1 MHKKGRYIMKEMLS
15 SVSLKIKYVLGL
27 LAALFFA
34 FNIIYVIFMYVNSD
48 IGTDKMFK
56 ALAYSEVILILFIS
70 YSMYNLVKSNSVL
83 NSATGIMK
91 DEISEGSTIFNT
103 ISDGIIVVDNKGKVR
118 NVNQGLCFILGL
130 EESQII
136 NKNLYNLLNE
146 WNDNN
151 HNNLLPE
158 IVIESLE
165 TQREFRQQEKVFVRN
180 TEVIYL
186 AVSTYMLRNK
196 SKNLMGVLAVVHDF
210 TQKRKLEQQLMHVEK
225 LATAGQL
232 AAELAHEI
240 KNPIC
245 SIKGLIQI
253 MGKKHSLED
262 SKYYEV
268 INNEIER
275 ISVLLQSFL
284 ALTQNKP
291 KLERTSINKVVEE
304 VVPLVESYAE
314 GKNINI
320 SVDMQKEMPSIYADK
335 ENIRQVIVNIV
346 QNGIDALP
354 RNGRMNIS
362 IWFDQI
368 NDFVKME
375 FKDNGNGIKPE
386 YLDKIFEPFFTTKE
400 NGSGLGLAISHKIIE
415 NHLGKLFA
423 FNNLDGG
430 ATFVI
435 ELPAAKSCDIN
446 NMLS

>member
-1 MHKKGRYIMKEMLS
+1 MKEILS
-15 SVSLKIKYVLGL
+15 SLSLKIKYIVAL

-34 FNIIYVIFMYVNSD
+34 FNMVYVIFMYANSSM
-48 IGTDKMFK
+48 GSDKMFK
-56 ALAYSEVILILFIS
+56 ALAFSEVLLILFIS
-70 YSMYNLVKSNSVL
+70 YSMYNLIKSNTVL
-83 NSATGIMK
+83 KSATGIMR
-91 DEISEGSTIFNT
+91 DEMSEGSTIFNT

-118 NVNQGLCFILGL
+118 SVNQGLCCILGL
-130 EESQII
+130 EENQII
-136 NKNLYNLLNE
+136 NKNLYNLLIE
-146 WNDNN
+146 WDNN
-151 HNNLLPE
+151 DQNKLLPGM
-158 IVIESLE
+158 VIESLE
-165 TQREFRQQEKVFVRN
+165 TQKEFRQQEKVFVRN
-180 TEVIYL
+180 KEVLYID
-186 AVSTYMLRNK
+186 VSTYMLRNK

-210 TQKRKLEQQLMHVEK
+210 TQKKKLEQQLMHVEK

-253 MGKKHSLED
+253 MGKKHCLED

-268 INNEIER
+268 ITSEIER
-275 ISVLLQSFL
+275 ISVLLQRFL

-291 KLERTSINKVVEE
+291 KLEETSINRVVEE
-304 VVPLVESYAE
+304 IVPLVESYAE
-314 GKNINI
+314 NKNINI
-320 SVDMQKEMPSIYADK
+320 NVDMQKGMPSIYADK

-368 NDFVKME
+368 NDFIKME
-375 FKDNGNGIKPE
+375 FKDNGSGIKPE
-386 YLDKIFEPFFTTKE
+386 YLDKIFEPFFTTKD

-415 NHLGKLFA
+415 NHYGKLFA

-435 ELPAAKSCDIN
+435 ELPAAKSYDMVS

>member
-1 MHKKGRYIMKEMLS
+1 MKEMLS
-15 SVSLKIKYVLGL
+15 SVSLKIKYVVAL
-27 LAALFFA
+27 LAAVFFA
-34 FNIIYVIFMYVNSD
+34 FNIIYVIFMYANSN
-48 IGTDKMFK
+48 IGSDKMFR
-56 ALAYSEVILILFIS
+56 ALASSEVILILFIS
-70 YSMYNLVKSNSVL
+70 YSMYNLIKSNSVL
-83 NSATGIMK
+83 KSATGIMR

-118 NVNQGLCFILGL
+118 NVNQGLCCILGL
-130 EESQII
+130 DEKQII

-146 WNDNN
+146 WDNDNQN
-151 HNNLLPE
+151 KLLPG

-165 TQREFRQQEKVFVRN
+165 TQKEFRQQEKVFVRN
-180 TEVIYL
+180 TEVLYL

-196 SKNLMGVLAVVHDF
+196 NKNLMGVLAVVHDF
-210 TQKRKLEQQLMHVEK
+210 TQRKKLEQQLMHVEK

-268 INNEIER
+268 ITNEIER
-275 ISVLLQSFL
+275 ISVLLQRFL

-291 KLERTSINKVVEE
+291 KLEKTSINKVVEE
-304 VVPLVESYAE
+304 IVPLVESYAE
-314 GKNINI
+314 SKSININ
-320 SVDMQKEMPSIYADK
+320 VDMQKEMPNIYADK
-335 ENIRQVIVNIV
+335 ENVRQVIVNIV

-354 RNGRMNIS
+354 INGRMNIS

-368 NDFVKME
+368 NDFIKME
-375 FKDNGNGIKPE
+375 FKDNGSGIKPE
-386 YLDKIFEPFFTTKE
+386 HLDKIFEPFFTTKD

-415 NHLGKLFA
+415 NHCGKLFA

-435 ELPAAKSCDIN
+435 ELPAAKSYDMNN
-446 NMLS
+446 NMFS

>member
-1 MHKKGRYIMKEMLS
+1 MKEMLS
-15 SVSLKIKYVLGL
+15 SLSLKIKYILAF

-34 FNIIYVIFMYVNSD
+34 FNIIYMIFMYASSSM
-48 IGTDKMFK
+48 GSDKMFK
-56 ALAYSEVILILFIS
+56 ALAFSEVLLILFIS

-83 NSATGIMK
+83 NSASGIMR

-103 ISDGIIVVDNKGKVR
+103 ISDGIIVIDNKGKVR
-118 NVNQGLCFILGL
+118 NVNQGLCRILGL
-130 EESQII
+130 EENQLI

-146 WNDNN
+146 WDSNN
-151 HNNLLPE
+151 QNKLLPGM
-158 IVIESLE
+158 VIESLE
-165 TQREFRQQEKVFVRN
+165 TQKEFRQQEKVFVRN
-180 TEVIYL
+180 TEVLYI

-196 SKNLMGVLAVVHDF
+196 SKNLMGVLTVVHDF
-210 TQKRKLEQQLMHVEK
+210 TQKKKLEQQLMHVEK

-253 MGKKHSLED
+253 MGKKHCLED

-268 INNEIER
+268 ITNEIER
-275 ISVLLQSFL
+275 INVLLQNFL

-291 KLERTSINKVVEE
+291 KLEATSINKVVEE
-304 VVPLVESYAE
+304 IVPLIESYAE
-314 GKNINI
+314 NKNIYV
-320 SVDMQKEMPSIYADK
+320 SVDMQKDMPSIYADK

-354 RNGRMNIS
+354 INGRMNIS

-375 FKDNGNGIKPE
+375 FKDNGSGIKPE
-386 YLDKIFEPFFTTKE
+386 YLDKIFEPFFTTKD

-415 NHLGKLFA
+415 NHFGKLFA

-435 ELPAAKSCDIN
+435 ELPAAKSYDIGN
-446 NMLS
+446 IMFS